1 MIRKPYV
8 EEKTQVQQGEG
19 TITFRN
25 ILTKDELYGHGRMFA
40 EIVIPPGASIGK
52 HRHVDETEPYYILQ
66 GEGVYHDSDGSEHVV
81 VPGDVCVLEVGA
93 EHWIENRADQP
104 LHFIALIYNAAG
116 VLNQ

>member
-1 MIRKPYV
+1 MGGCLQKLSSRPV
-8 EEKTQVQQGEG
+8 
-19 TITFRN
+19 RP
-25 ILTKDELYGHGRMFA
+25 L
-40 EIVIPPGASIGK
+40 ASIATWMK
-52 HRHVDETEPYYILQ
+52 QSLTILQ